1 MSTDNIEIKDWQDE
15 MVEKDIIS
23 TAWQAEF
30 FGPEEKVEDE
40 AELDTFN
47 VHVIYKKEKNFTWY
61 YPQIKA
67 ALLADAVKEFVEFNG
82 IVDATEDDIEE
93 LKAFFFHYLR
103 FVQFDVDLGDVT
115 EPGREFEPEGINEQV
130 GEDDLDDIVE
140 ELQEAGMEQKFA
152 EANKPQLH

>member
-30 FGPEEKVEDE
+30 FGPEEKVENEEDL
-40 AELDTFN
+40 AEYN
-47 VHVIYKKEKNFTWY
+47 VHIIYKKEKSFTWY
-61 YPQIKA
+61 YPQIKS

-82 IVDATEDDIEE
+82 IADATEDDVEE

-103 FVQFDVDLGDVT
+103 FVQFDVDLGDGT
-115 EPGREFEPEGINEQV
+115 EPTGEFEPEHINEQV

>member
-30 FGPEEKVEDE
+30 FGPEEKVEKEEDL
-40 AELDTFN
+40 AGYN
-47 VHVIYKKEKNFTWY
+47 VHVIYKNEKNFTWY

-82 IVDATEDDIEE
+82 IVDATEDDVEE

-103 FVQFDVDLGDVT
+103 FVQFDVDLGDGT
-115 EPGREFEPEGINEQV
+115 ESPGEFEPEYINEQV

-140 ELQEAGMEQKFA
+140 ELQEAGMAEKFA
-152 EANKPQLH
+152 EANKPKLH